1 MYAKIIYY
9 LCYNQRMIISE
20 IIEKINSSKDSNAV
34 IDYLIELHNSNQELR
49 FIDKTGAY
57 VYKNYYILPS
67 FTNKNDEFL
76 TTLKNN
82 LKLVNQICKTSSPE
96 IVDIISTQDEKFT
109 VIIYKINE
117 SENAELIPYL
127 QTNGASIEKKEIFKS
142 EQTKLIEEKNL
153 YNPEILIG
161 IENYYLTPDTQNIV
175 FGSWTGLI
183 SCEDETK
190 KSEFLNSLNR
200 LL

>member
-1 MYAKIIYY
+1 MFP

>member
-1 MYAKIIYY
+1 
-9 LCYNQRMIISE
+9 MIISE
-20 IIEKINSSKDSNAV
+20 IIERINSSKNSNAV

-142 EQTKLIEEKNL
+142 EQAKLIEEKNL

-161 IENYYLTPDTQNIV
+161 IENYYLTPDTKNIV

>member
-20 IIEKINSSKDSNAV
+20 IIEKINSSKDGNAA
-34 IDYLIELHNSNQELR
+34 IDCLIEFRNSTPDLR

-109 VIIYKINE
+109 VIIYKIND

-127 QTNGASIEKKEIFKS
+127 QTNGASIEKKELFKS
-142 EQTKLIEEKNL
+142 EQAKLIEEKNL
-153 YNPEILIG
+153 YNPEILIA
-161 IENYYLTPDTQNIV
+161 IDHFYLTPDTQNIV

-183 SCEDETK
+183 SCENKTK